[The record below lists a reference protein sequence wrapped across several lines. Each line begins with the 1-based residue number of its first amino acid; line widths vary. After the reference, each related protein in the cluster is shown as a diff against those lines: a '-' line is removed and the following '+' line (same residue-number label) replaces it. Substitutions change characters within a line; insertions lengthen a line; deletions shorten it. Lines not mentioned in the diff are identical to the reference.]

1 MIVKKKKMLKQNQ
14 HHQITFSICSSD
26 CYNKYI
32 SQTKLKVNDLRVK
45 SPTKT
50 NIDHHNSDLK

>member
-1 MIVKKKKMLKQNQ
+1 M
-14 HHQITFSICSSD
+14 
-26 CYNKYI
+26 YI

-50 NIDHHNSDLK
+50 NIDHHNGDLKLWFFSFSDSAC